1 MASDIGGQRFTAKRR
16 SIAPRSDQNSDLSC
30 NRALALSAQLQLKR
44 SSANLA
50 VPCNA
55 LPVSRNSVLERMN
68 GCRLTTKPSLSFPC
82 IDLSLFPR
90 LALPTPD
97 PKETYHADSRRIFL
111 AGC

>member
-1 MASDIGGQRFTAKRR
+1 MASDIGGQRFAVKRR

-30 NRALALSAQLQLKR
+30 NRALSTQLQLKR

-68 GCRLTTKPSLSFPC
+68 GCRLTTEPSLSFAC

-97 PKETYHADSRRIFL
+97 PKETYHVDSRRISL

>member
-1 MASDIGGQRFTAKRR
+1 MASDIGGQRFAVKSFNSAEIR
-16 SIAPRSDQNSDLSC
+16 SEFRFELQS
-30 NRALALSAQLQLKR
+30 SAQLQLKR

-68 GCRLTTKPSLSFPC
+68 GCRLTTKPSLSFAC

-97 PKETYHADSRRIFL
+97 PKETYHVDSRRIFL